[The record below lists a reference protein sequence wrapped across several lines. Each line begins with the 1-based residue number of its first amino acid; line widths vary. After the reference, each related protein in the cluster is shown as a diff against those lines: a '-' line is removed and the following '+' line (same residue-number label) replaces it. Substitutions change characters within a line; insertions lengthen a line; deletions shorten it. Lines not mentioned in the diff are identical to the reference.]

1 MKNIISF
8 IIVVMLIAF
17 DLLEPIFRSK
27 QLYFGIKIESENQK
41 NTIYRDYLKKVVLI
55 TLPIGIFLWH
65 YYPIEENLL
74 GFFGGFL
81 IMVILNLIFYFTARK
96 AVKNNK

>member
-8 IIVVMLIAF
+8 IIIIVLIGF

-27 QLYFGIKIESENQK
+27 QLYFGIKFDSKNQK
-41 NTIYRDYLKKVVLI
+41 NTIYTDYLKKVVLI
-55 TLPIGIFLWH
+55 TLPIGIFLWY

-74 GFFGGFL
+74 GFLGGFL
-81 IMVILNLIFYFTARK
+81 IMVILNLIFYFMARK
-96 AVKNNK
+96 AIKNN